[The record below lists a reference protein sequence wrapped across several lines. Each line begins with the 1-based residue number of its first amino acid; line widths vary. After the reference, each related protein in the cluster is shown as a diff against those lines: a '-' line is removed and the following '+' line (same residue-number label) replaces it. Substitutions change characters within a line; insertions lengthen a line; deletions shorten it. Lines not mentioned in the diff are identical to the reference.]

1 MFNPDAVGRTR
12 TGESKFL
19 VTESSI
25 SAFAKAIGEPNIS
38 SSTPTYGII
47 ISLEPSQQ
55 LLVENGLDWSRVVHG
70 DQKFEIHRPL
80 VAGDEIIC
88 HSTIENYRSIAGNEI
103 VTVRTDLFADTELTQ
118 SQWTTLVVRG

>member
-12 TGESKFL
+12 KNKSTFS
-19 VTESSI
+19 VTDSSI
-25 SAFAKAIGEPNIS
+25 SAFVKAIDEPNVTS
-38 SSTPTYGII
+38 SPPTYGII
-47 ISLEPSQQ
+47 ISLGPSQQ

-80 VAGDEIIC
+80 VAGDEISC
-88 HSTIENYRSIAGNEI
+88 HSTIENYRSVAGNEI
-103 VTVRTDLFADTELTQ
+103 VTVRTDLFSGEELTQ

>member
-12 TGESKFL
+12 KNKSTFS
-19 VTESSI
+19 VTDSSI
-25 SAFAKAIGEPNIS
+25 SAFAKAIGEPNVIS
-38 SSTPTYGII
+38 SPPTYGII
-47 ISLEPSQQ
+47 ISLGPSQQ

-88 HSTIENYRSIAGNEI
+88 HSTIANYRSVAGNEI
-103 VTVRTDLFADTELTQ
+103 VTVRTDLFSGAELTQ